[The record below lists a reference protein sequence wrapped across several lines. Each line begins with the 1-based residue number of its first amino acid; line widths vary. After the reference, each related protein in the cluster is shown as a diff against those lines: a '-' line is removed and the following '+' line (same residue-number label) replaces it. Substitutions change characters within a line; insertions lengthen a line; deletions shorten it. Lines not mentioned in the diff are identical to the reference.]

1 MSKKIQDENG
11 NTYVEMKPWYK
22 KWWVWVLA
30 VVVLFFII
38 GALGDNGSKSSS
50 SSKQNKTTKSTGHTT
65 TSNEKGESSTTQKI
79 TVSYKDYTISNSKTY
94 STNYTDT
101 TWSPATVN
109 VTKVVV
115 YTLSKPTSYKSAN
128 DGTFQATGFVRMYFS
143 VKANRDLSIYPTQG
157 TYIFNGSEQHQA
169 DGMESWDGDIS
180 NGVTKTGSV
189 TVPIK
194 DASNLKTIRA
204 KFDANYDTN
213 NDDDNNSD
221 HSYDFT
227 LNL

>member
-1 MSKKIQDENG
+1 MSKKIQHENG

-22 KWWVWVLA
+22 KWWAWLLA
-30 VVVLFFII
+30 VIVVIFIF
-38 GALGDNGSKSSS
+38 GAFGGSNSKSNS
-50 SSKQNKTTKSTGHTT
+50 SSKQNKTEKSTGHATT
-65 TSNEKGESSTTQKI
+65 NNEKGESSTSKAI
-79 TVSYKDYTISNSKTY
+79 TVNYKDYNVSNGKTY

-101 TWSPATVN
+101 AWGPANVK

-115 YTLSKPTSYKSAN
+115 YTLSKPAQYKSAN
-128 DGTFQATGFVRMYFS
+128 DGAFEAQGFVRLYFT

-169 DGMESWDGDIS
+169 DSMEGWDGDIS

-204 KFDANYDTN
+204 KFDADYNTDNY
-213 NDDDNNSD
+213 DDDNSN